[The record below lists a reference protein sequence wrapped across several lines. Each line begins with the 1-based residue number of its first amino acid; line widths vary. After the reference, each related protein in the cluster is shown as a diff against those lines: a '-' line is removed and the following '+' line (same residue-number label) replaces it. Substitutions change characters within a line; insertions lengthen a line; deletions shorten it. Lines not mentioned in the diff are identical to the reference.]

1 MIRETGKFPSSTAR
15 DFTQVRM
22 SEGTEML
29 VFTNAFCTALL
40 LLPSSNGWQQK
51 VEKNFKRGVHP
62 MQKKL
67 DTPMNTSSAGEKI
80 FLAIGSK
87 RCYR

>member
-15 DFTQVRM
+15 VFTQVRM

-29 VFTNAFCTALL
+29 VFTNVFCTALL
-40 LLPSSNGWQQK
+40 LLPSSNEWQQK

-67 DTPMNTSSAGEKI
+67 DTPMNTGSAGKKK
-80 FLAIGSK
+80 FLPVGGK
-87 RCYR
+87 RCYW